1 MTRRPHFRRL
11 DLISLL
17 VYLILISIS
26 LIMIYSIS
34 YSLYEPNE
42 IFTLGSQFFK
52 QLIFVSGSLVL
63 GFFIY
68 LLKIKFLLNS
78 TDVFYMISIGLLLGL
93 FVFGDRI
100 AGAQSWYSIG
110 TFGFQPSELAKVTTV
125 LMISKLFH
133 RNDGDALIFRN
144 FLLVLGI
151 IFLPM
156 ILIVSQSDPG
166 TTVTFLFLSFL
177 LYRQGIS
184 VVVFMAGILVFF
196 IFMITLIFG
205 TVKSILILFLFVY
218 SLYFLIK
225 RFNLGLTKR
234 ILTLVT
240 CCSLVVILFSGFVY
254 YQIFEPHHRDRIEV
268 FLGLETDIQNIGYQL
283 NQSKIALESGRLFGT
298 GYLNGPR
305 TLGNYIPEQH
315 TDYIFTAVAEQW
327 GFAGSILIIGLYIL
341 LIIRVLN
348 RASLHNSQF
357 RKTFSYGFAAFLLGH
372 FLINIGS
379 NIGLVPTIGIPLPF
393 LSYGGSNILSFTIF
407 MAIYLSMDYRRLSHK
422 TLNDYPA

>member
-34 YSLYEPNE
+34 YSQIEPNE
-42 IFTLGSQFFK
+42 ITLGSQFFK

-144 FLLVLGI
+144 FLCFGHMPSMFYV
-151 IFLPM
+151 P
-156 ILIVSQSDPG
+156 SQSC
-166 TTVTFLFLSFL
+166 TTYFFIQFLA
-177 LYRQGIS
+177 YRQELC
-184 VVVFMAGILVFF
+184 VVYGRVLVFF
-196 IFMITLIFG
+196 FHDYLFWN
-205 TVKSILILFLFVY
+205 VNLSILFLFVY